1 MNSNGT
7 RKARDVDWSD
17 NLYWKLKELSYLQ
30 QSLES
35 IGQYI
40 PHY

>member
-17 NLYWKLKELSYLQ
+17 NLFWKLKELNYLK
-30 QSLES
+30 QSL
-35 IGQYI
+35 
-40 PHY
+40 